1 MSNVIGL
8 DELAHKFDD
17 LNKVVDGD
25 HLINMLY
32 AMAIIFEAAIKQK
45 IKDRGLIDTG
55 RSALIRG
62 LHEAQRQDGRRR
74 RLQSG
79 LCRHP
84 RVWRR
89 HQGEGFRVL
98 AVPRPKTATGT
109 RSKKL
114 SCQHGRM
121 YARRLTKRPTRQSP
135 KFGRL
140 LIEHFERIARS

>member
-55 RSALIRG
+55 RLRSSVGYMKLNDKTVVVGVFNLVYAAI
-62 LHEAQRQDGRRR
+62 HEFGGVIKAKGSGYLRFKTKDGYW
-74 RLQSG
+74 
-79 LCRHP
+79 HTVKEVVMP
-84 RVWRR
+84 
-89 HQGEGFRVL
+89 
-98 AVPRPKTATGT
+98 ARPYVRPAFDEKTDEAI
-109 RSKKL
+109 
-114 SCQHGRM
+114 
-121 YARRLTKRPTRQSP
+121 AE
-135 KFGRL
+135 FGRL